1 MKFKAQFFSVLF
13 ILANV
18 GCTNGCS
25 QEKPGST
32 LKEGATI
39 TTASGLK
46 IEEVKN
52 GTGDLAESGKTVSV
66 HYTGTFTDGK
76 KFDSSYD
83 RGQPITF
90 PLGAGRV
97 IKGWD
102 EGIAGM
108 RVGEKRK
115 LTIPPELAYG
125 AEGRPPMMPPNS
137 TLLFDV
143 ELVEVK

>member
-1 MKFKAQFFSVLF
+1 MRFKAQFFSVLF

-25 QEKPGST
+25 QEKPAAI
-32 LKEGATI
+32 KEGATV

-115 LTIPPELAYG
+115 LTIPPDLAYG

-143 ELVEVK
+143 ELMEVK

>member
-1 MKFKAQFFSVLF
+1 MKFKGRFFSILF
-13 ILANV
+13 ILANF

-25 QEKPGST
+25 QEKQSI
-32 LKEGATI
+32 KEGAI
-39 TTASGLK
+39 VKAASGLI

-52 GTGDLAESGKTVSV
+52 GTGDLAEAGKQVSV

-115 LTIPPELAYG
+115 LTIPPDLAYG

>member
-1 MKFKAQFFSVLF
+1 MMKFKAQILVLLF
-13 ILANV
+13 LLADVAGV

-25 QEKPGST
+25 SQKPTPSI
-32 LKEGATI
+32 KEGESV
-39 TTASGLK
+39 TTATGL
-46 IEEVKN
+46 IIQEVKN
-52 GTGDLAESGKTVSV
+52 GTGDLAEAGKSVSV
-66 HYTGTFTDGK
+66 HYTGTFTNGQ

-90 PLGAGRV
+90 PLGAGQV

-125 AEGRPPMMPPNS
+125 AAGRPPQMPPN
-137 TLLFDV
+137 
-143 ELVEVK
+143 